1 MNSRANFPY
10 RELMSFC
17 NTSEHRV
24 PALELRVKQAGGK
37 VSVIA
42 TVFFQFYGSTL
53 LYGKL
58 FYLQMSIQNYG

>member
-1 MNSRANFPY
+1 
-10 RELMSFC
+10 MSFC

-42 TVFFQFYGSTL
+42 TVFFQFYASTL